1 MADRNHT
8 VLRAALIPPSPR
20 RRDRPTCRISC
31 APCWRRCLRPR
42 SGVRVAIDVDLEFV
56 FKGNIVASINL
67 SAMETDPGINPF
79 CWEAQKSGACG
90 ASTSPV
96 TATYSNGYT
105 TLTFSGPTLPE
116 NMSNIPGQTSYHL
129 GLDPSASNGS
139 GPSLQLVKKYW
150 TFSATKTP
158 LPVVSMNGPPLDTGA
173 IKYEVLFVNVTQSGV
188 TGGDWFEVPYTGST
202 PPMSHRPITRALRK
216 LFRIPASH

>member
-1 MADRNHT
+1 MLAEAPKAAQRGSGCGRRRPRVGVQGQHRRLDQSFSDGDGSGNQPVLLGGAEVRRVRGLDQPSDRHIQQRLHDLD
-8 VLRAALIPPSPR
+8 VLRSHAAGEYVQHPGPDVLPPR
-20 RRDRPTCRISC
+20 
-31 APCWRRCLRPR
+31 A
-42 SGVRVAIDVDLEFV
+42 
-56 FKGNIVASINL
+56 
-67 SAMETDPGINPF
+67 
-79 CWEAQKSGACG
+79 
-90 ASTSPV
+90 
-96 TATYSNGYT
+96 Y
-105 TLTFSGPTLPE
+105 
-116 NMSNIPGQTSYHL
+116 
-129 GLDPSASNGS
+129 PSASNGS

>member
-1 MADRNHT
+1 
-8 VLRAALIPPSPR
+8 L
-20 RRDRPTCRISC
+20 
-31 APCWRRCLRPR
+31 
-42 SGVRVAIDVDLEFV
+42 V

-216 LFRIPASH
+216 LFRMPASH

>member
-1 MADRNHT
+1 MLSTLSCSACERNHCWRFAFMADRNHT

-105 TLTFSGPTLPE
+105 TLTFLRSHCRKICPTSRARRPTTSGLTPAP
-116 NMSNIPGQTSYHL
+116 QTAR
-129 GLDPSASNGS
+129 GGAVAEARDASE
-139 GPSLQLVKKYW
+139 
-150 TFSATKTP
+150 ATP
-158 LPVVSMNGPPLDTGA
+158 RSRDR
-173 IKYEVLFVNVTQSGV
+173 S
-188 TGGDWFEVPYTGST
+188 
-202 PPMSHRPITRALRK
+202 
-216 LFRIPASH
+216 